1 MFSRKSKIV
10 HEHVP
15 AHPSYPNP
23 ANPPPGLYLIP
34 NFVTEAEEQEMVD
47 FLLKNQWQDHMS
59 AKRPTQH
66 FGYKYLRSGGI
77 DRHKKV
83 AGDWDVL
90 QKYADRLEKIFPGVK
105 IGQVLANLYYHDTG
119 IGAHRDKETDL
130 IFGISLV
137 GDINMTMKRTQN
149 VEGVASTIKYKFL
162 VPRRS
167 LYIFVDDAA
176 LLWTHEISVTKS
188 VEYPEMDPLAS
199 DYGKL
204 KTKLPK
210 GKEYIRISITF
221 RDMNE

>member
-1 MFSRKSKIV
+1 MLSRKSQIIHDNIPK
-10 HEHVP
+10 HV
-15 AHPSYPNP
+15 AYPNP
-23 ANPPPGLYLIP
+23 ANPPKGLYLIP
-34 NFVTEAEEQEMVD
+34 NFITEVEEQEMVD
-47 FLLKNQWQDHMS
+47 FLVKNQWQEHMS

-77 DRHKKV
+77 DRHKKI

-119 IGAHRDKETDL
+119 IGAHRDNETDL

-137 GDINMTMKRTQN
+137 GDINMTMKRTG
-149 VEGVASTIKYKFL
+149 EKYKFL

-167 LYIFVDDAA
+167 LYIFVDEAA
-176 LLWTHEISVTKS
+176 LLWTHEIGVTKT
-188 VEYPEMDPLAS
+188 VEYPEMNPNAH

-204 KTKLPK
+204 KTKLAK
-210 GKEYIRISITF
+210 GQGYIRVSVTF
-221 RDMNE
+221 RDMIE